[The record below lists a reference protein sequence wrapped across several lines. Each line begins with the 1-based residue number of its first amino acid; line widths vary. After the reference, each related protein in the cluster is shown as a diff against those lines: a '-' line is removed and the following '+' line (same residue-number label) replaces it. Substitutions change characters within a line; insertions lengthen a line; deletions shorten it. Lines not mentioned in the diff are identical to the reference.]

1 VTTRCLCLSL
11 SAHSTGVLSDV
22 DLMVPMMGVSAD
34 SREDPA
40 PRRGFRRPGRG
51 AGGWGPGIAHV
62 ALGRRVKARAS
73 SRAGLAVYPPGKDLS
88 SRAEPRI
95 RRGLERGG
103 KGPRIRPTGHRGAQ
117 ERGPVLGFRPG
128 PVLPSMGQQESMQPE
143 TVASCLVATEHRSIL
158 RQAESSLGSL
168 DLQDQAQSAAGG
180 DRLEPGLLAQPD
192 GEGQLPI
199 AGRPGPSR

>member
-1 VTTRCLCLSL
+1 MTTRCLCLSL

-73 SRAGLAVYPPGKDLS
+73 SRAGRAVYPPGKDLS
-88 SRAEPRI
+88 SRAQPGI
-95 RRGLERGG
+95 RRSLKRGG
-103 KGPRIRPTGHRGAQ
+103 KGPRIRPTVTVALKSVRQ
-117 ERGPVLGFRPG
+117 
-128 PVLPSMGQQESMQPE
+128 SWDSGQVQLFDRLVTPELSKFAAENQPE
-143 TVASCLVATEHRSIL
+143 
-158 RQAESSLGSL
+158 AEAKPT
-168 DLQDQAQSAAGG
+168 DLAA
-180 DRLEPGLLAQPD
+180 LAR
-192 GEGQLPI
+192 
-199 AGRPGPSR
+199 A

>member
-1 VTTRCLCLSL
+1 MTTRCLCLSL

-73 SRAGLAVYPPGKDLS
+73 SPAGRAVYPPGKDLS
-88 SRAEPRI
+88 SRAQPGI
-95 RRGLERGG
+95 RRSLERGG
-103 KGPRIRPTGHRGAQ
+103 KGPRIRLTGYRGAQ
-117 ERGPVLGFRPG
+117 ERAPFLGFRPG
-128 PVLPSMGQQESMQPE
+128 PTLRPAGHSRVLQVRCREPAGSRGQ
-143 TVASCLVATEHRSIL
+143 ANRS
-158 RQAESSLGSL
+158 GSP
-168 DLQDQAQSAAGG
+168 G
-180 DRLEPGLLAQPD
+180 PGLKRFCRWPESLQ
-192 GEGQLPI
+192 EVT
-199 AGRPGPSR
+199 GRTVRSPRTRLTPP